1 MQTRITAVF
10 VLGLAAASATVVW
23 PAAAQTSTSP
33 GPDAAAGAR
42 PARGPEQSSVP
53 SAAPPA
59 DTRHTTGAHNQDPT
73 VKAMNE
79 AERRKVE
86 AHGK

>member
-1 MQTRITAVF
+1 MHTRFAATLA
-10 VLGLAAASATVVW
+10 LGLAAAL
-23 PAAAQTSTSP
+23 PAAAQTSTQP
-33 GPDAAAGAR
+33 GPDAAAQAR

-53 SAAPPA
+53 TAAPPA
-59 DTRHTTGAHNQDPT
+59 DTRHTTGAHTQSPT

-86 AHGK
+86 EHGK